1 MPYSDFTIEKLEK
14 EFDLEVGEQKLFDTK
29 RQIEPSAWL
38 KSTLEKAERMGY
50 STEKERS
57 ERIISPILTELA
69 ENNQNSFFV
78 FSGRNLEANI
88 EKGLNGECDFLLAY
102 SPTRFLLRS
111 PIFSVVEA
119 KKEAIDK
126 GLEQCL
132 AQMVGSQLFNQQHK
146 QPEFNTIFGCS
157 TTGDVWKF
165 VKLQDK
171 QIIFDTE
178 EYYLN
183 QISTLLSIMQQIVE
197 VYKK

>member
-1 MPYSDFTIEKLEK
+1 MPYSDFTIDRLETD
-14 EFDLEVGEQKLFDTK
+14 FNLVIGEQKLFDTS

-38 KSTLEKAERMGY
+38 TSTLQKADRLGY

-57 ERIISPILTELA
+57 ERIISPILTEVC
-69 ENNQNSFFV
+69 ENNQHRFFV
-78 FSGRNLEANI
+78 FSGRNLEASI
-88 EKGLNGECDFLLAY
+88 EQGLNGECDFLLAY

-119 KKEAIDK
+119 KKESIDK

-132 AQMVGSQLFNQQHK
+132 AQMVGSQLFNQQHGH
-146 QPEFNTIFGCS
+146 PHFTTIFGCS

-171 QIIFDTE
+171 KVLFDTD

-183 QISTLLSIMQQIVE
+183 QLPLLLSIMQQIVDQ
-197 VYKK
+197 YQH